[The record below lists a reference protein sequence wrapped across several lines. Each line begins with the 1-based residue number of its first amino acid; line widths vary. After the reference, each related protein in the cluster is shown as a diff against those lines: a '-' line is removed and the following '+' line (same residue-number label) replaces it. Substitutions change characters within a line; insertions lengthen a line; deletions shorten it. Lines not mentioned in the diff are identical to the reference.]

1 MCVSRRRCPPPP
13 FIDTRRGGVH
23 VRGGQKSSASSLIGG
38 VQWSITVGSTLWSMA
53 PGVAVILSGSL
64 VMRRSRRRPNGSCGR
79 RGGRC
84 GGYRSP
90 CSTWRRVKGPAG
102 GDLALVKTRTSSKGC
117 AHTRR
122 GFCKGESTRSR
133 QHSGK
138 SSAKRVC
145 TGCRRFP
152 QGCNSAGDGR
162 TVTGVGGWDFGHS
175 CCAAWWPDAA

>member
-1 MCVSRRRCPPPP
+1 MYGGSEVVVFSPN
-13 FIDTRRGGVH
+13 RGCRGWPLLKVH
-23 VRGGQKSSASSLIGG
+23 CGALG
-38 VQWSITVGSTLWSMA
+38 SMA
-53 PGVAVILSGSL
+53 LGVAVILGSPL
-64 VMRRSRRRPNGSCGR
+64 ALRRSRRCPGDSCGR

-102 GDLALVKTRTSSKGC
+102 GGLALVKTRTPSKGC

-152 QGCNSAGDGR
+152 QGRNSAGNGG
-162 TVTGVGGWDFGHS
+162 TVTGVGGRDSGHS
-175 CCAAWWPDAA
+175 CCAAWWPDAVRLRTPR